1 MILGSNRCCVNNVF
15 KGITGEDG
23 KIGVAG
29 PIGIMGYTGSTGITG
44 PQGATGLCYRGYKG
58 PQGFI
63 GPQGGSQGNAGPIG
77 PVGLAGP
84 TGSTGSTGS
93 NRNLNFSFTTSTT
106 SSYSS
111 PGYTDLTNLASGSVS
126 NIITLG
132 SGTYAINFEI
142 NEDWTD
148 TGNKFYVGFYNGLTY
163 EYSTVFTQTTPLV
176 LNTNTSISKMYCIG
190 NDLINLT
197 ATNYTI
203 NLFQSTTSGTINIP
217 SKTVNFSITFIQL
230 S

>member
-1 MILGSNRCCVNNVF
+1 MILGSNRCCVNNIF

-23 KIGVAG
+23 NKGVAG

-77 PVGLAGP
+77 PVGSAGP
-84 TGSTGSTGS
+84 TGSTGS

-111 PGYTDLTNLASGSVS
+111 PGYTDLTGLASGSVS
-126 NIITLG
+126 NTIILG
-132 SGTYAINFEI
+132 TGTYAINFEI

-148 TGNKFYVGFYNGLTY
+148 TGNKFYVGFNNGGTTN
-163 EYSTVFTQTTPLV
+163 STVFTGTKPLV
-176 LNTNTSISKMYCIG
+176 LLLNTNVGKMYGIG
-190 NDLINLT
+190 NDVVTFSSIIDT
-197 ATNYTI
+197 YTI
-203 NLFQSTTSGTINIP
+203 ELFQSTTSVSTINIP
-217 SKTVNFSITFIQL
+217 GKTVNFSITFIKL